1 MRTDD
6 RDLWEKVLATQV
18 LTLSHAIRQE
28 RRVSGASLGST
39 AENVR
44 DAVKAILEQRG
55 EIVRLLG
62 ERVET
67 AGG

>member
-1 MRTDD
+1 MTTDD
-6 RDLWEKVLATQV
+6 RDLSEKVLAAQV

-44 DAVKAILEQRG
+44 DAVNAIREQRG

-62 ERVET
+62 ERGV
-67 AGG
+67 AVSG